1 MSPESATMVD
11 ALNRAH
17 FEVMERDDTVVV
29 MGEDVGVNG
38 GVFRVT
44 EGLLDRFG
52 EERVMDTPL
61 SESGILGS
69 AAGMAA
75 FGLKPVAEVQFSGF
89 LYPGMDQI
97 VSHISR
103 LRTRSRG
110 RWTCPMVIRAPYT
123 GGIRA
128 PEHHSESPEALFCH
142 VPGLKVVTPSRPV
155 DARDLLHGAV
165 RDPDPVLLLEPKRIY
180 RSFRT
185 PLPEK
190 PDPLPAGRAR
200 IPRPGKALTVVSWG
214 AMFRTVQRTFEERDS
229 LPDAELVDLRSLSPI
244 DTSTVVE
251 SVRKT
256 GRVVVVQEA
265 PRSVGLASELTA
277 LINERAFLYLEAPVK
292 RVTGFDTVMPLA
304 RLEDEYLPDPER
316 IVRGIRDVMDF

>member
-1 MSPESATMVD
+1 MDPEPSTMVE

-17 FEVMERDDTVVV
+17 FEAMQRDETVVV

-52 EERVMDTPL
+52 GERVMDTPL

-110 RWTCPMVIRAPYT
+110 RWTCPMVIRAPYS

-128 PEHHSESPEALFCH
+128 PEHHSESPEATFCH
-142 VPGLKVVTPSRPV
+142 LPGLKVVTPARPV
-155 DARDLLHGAV
+155 DARNLLHGAV
-165 RDPDPVLLLEPKRIY
+165 EDPDPVLFLEPKRIY
-180 RSFRT
+180 RSFRSE
-185 PLPEK
+185 LPPE
-190 PDPLPAGRAR
+190 PEPMPPGQAR
-200 IPRPGKALTVVSWG
+200 IARRGKALTVVSWG
-214 AMFRTVQRTFEERDS
+214 AMFRSVERLFAERGT

-244 DTSTVVE
+244 DGDTVVE

-256 GRVVVVQEA
+256 GRLVVVQEA
-265 PRSVGLASELTA
+265 PRAVGLASEVTSLV
-277 LINERAFLYLEAPVK
+277 NERAFLHLEAPVK
-292 RVTGFDTVMPLA
+292 RITGFDTVMPLA
-304 RLEDEYLPDPER
+304 RLEDAYLPGPER
-316 IVRGIRDVMDF
+316 IVRGIRDVMEF